1 MSSPNE
7 HQRETTHR
15 KPCLSLAKLKVVNMS
30 PEIIRERVLLT
41 CSRDW
46 CLINAWLMFS
56 SGLGNISNIISPF
69 ANCTIRGYVHRANS
83 GIMVVAVLSTL
94 LTECIRSGHEQLEI
108 ELTMGLRRL
117 LLVESA
123 YLCFHTKCPLSVLID
138 SVGTR
143 RRPFPGIVKCREVPL
158 ISS

>member
-1 MSSPNE
+1 MSSRNE

-46 CLINAWLMFS
+46 CLINAWLMFT
-56 SGLGNISNIISPF
+56 SGLGPVIISNISNIISPF

-108 ELTMGLRRL
+108 ELTTGLRRL

-143 RRPFPGIVKCREVPL
+143 RRLFRAL
-158 ISS
+158 